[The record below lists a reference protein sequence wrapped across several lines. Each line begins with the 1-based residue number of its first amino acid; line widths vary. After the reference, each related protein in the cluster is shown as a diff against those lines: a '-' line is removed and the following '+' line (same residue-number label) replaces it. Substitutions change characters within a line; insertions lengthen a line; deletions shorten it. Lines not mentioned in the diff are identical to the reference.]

1 MKRTCSLSTGA
12 VVVRLLLLGFL
23 ALVPLPG
30 TPVRAAAPVSCRAPA
45 DEAARKYCA
54 ALEEQVLDATVFLCF
69 RVACGSRAN
78 QGQTLVHSHATVVDE
93 QTVLT
98 HDHYGWT
105 NNPKCRLEALVVY
118 SGRGMRLA
126 EYEDPETLGALVAGL
141 RPDPAGSRY
150 HSRLL
155 TFPEPL
161 FVAANVTYDRVDG
174 EPGADVLAGW
184 GELAEVNWTSYPQQ
198 TYVQWVKPARLEVR
212 GEALALFV
220 QQPVKVGA
228 SGGGVFR
235 VVNGQLHHVGNVW
248 ATRLREGTSVVA
260 LNQ

>member
-1 MKRTCSLSTGA
+1 MKRTCSSSTGA
-12 VVVRLLLLGFL
+12 VVIRLMLLGFL

-30 TPVRAAAPVSCRAPA
+30 APVRAAAPVSCRASA
-45 DEAARKYCA
+45 DEAVRKYCA

-69 RVACGSRAN
+69 RVACGGRAS
-78 QGQTLVHSHATVVDE
+78 QRQTIVHSHATVVDE
-93 QTVLT
+93 RTVLT

-105 NNPKCRLEALVVY
+105 NNPKCWLAALVVY
-118 SGRGMRLA
+118 SGRGVRLA
-126 EYEDPETLGALVAGL
+126 EYENSETLDALVAGL
-141 RPDPAGSRY
+141 RPDPSGSRY
-150 HSRLL
+150 HSRTL

-161 FVAANVTYDRVDG
+161 FAAASVTYDRVDG
-174 EPGADVLAGW
+174 EPAADVLAGW
-184 GELAEVNWTSYPQQ
+184 GELAEVNWTSYPRQ
-198 TYVQWVKPARLEVR
+198 TYVQWVKPARVEVR

-220 QQPVKVGA
+220 QKPVKVGA

-235 VVNGQLHHVGNVW
+235 VIDGRLYHVGNVW

>member
-1 MKRTCSLSTGA
+1 MKRTCSPSTGA

-30 TPVRAAAPVSCRAPA
+30 APVRAAAPVTCRAPA

-54 ALEEQVLDATVFLCF
+54 ELEEQVLDATVFLCF
-69 RVACGSRAN
+69 RVACGNRAG
-78 QGQTLVHSHATVVDE
+78 QGQTVVHSHATVVDE
-93 QTVLT
+93 RTVLT

-105 NNPKCRLEALVVY
+105 NNPQCRLVALVVY
-118 SGRGMRLA
+118 SGRGARLT
-126 EYEDPETLGALVAGL
+126 EYEDPETLDAVVAGL
-141 RPDPAGSRY
+141 RPDPAGSHY
-150 HSRLL
+150 QSRTL

-161 FVAANVTYDRVDG
+161 FGVANVTYDRVDG
-174 EPGADVLAGW
+174 EPAADVLAGW

-198 TYVQWVKPARLEVR
+198 TYVQWVKPSKVEVR

-220 QQPVKVGA
+220 QKPVKVGA

-235 VVNGQLHHVGNVW
+235 VVDGRLHHVGNVW
-248 ATRLREGTSVVA
+248 ATRLQEGTSVVA